1 MGYNRG
7 GTERKARLK
16 RRKRLETR
24 LTKRAAAEQAAAGKE
39 SLTGKV
45 KEMAKSA
52 VEKVGGAIQAAA
64 QKVKDIVH

>member
-7 GTERKARLK
+7 GTRRTARLK

-24 LTKRAAAEQAAAGKE
+24 LAQRAAAEQASAKE
-39 SLTGKV
+39 GLTGKV

-52 VEKVGGAIQAAA
+52 VEKVGGALHAAVE
-64 QKVKDIVH
+64 KVKDVVKK